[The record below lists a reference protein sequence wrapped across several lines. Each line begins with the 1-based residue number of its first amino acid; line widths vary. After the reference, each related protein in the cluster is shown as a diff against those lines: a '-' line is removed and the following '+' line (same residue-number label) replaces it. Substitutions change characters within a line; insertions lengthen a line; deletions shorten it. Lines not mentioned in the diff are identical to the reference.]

1 MAKAE
6 GERRTAV
13 GGTQRWCVRAQ
24 RIVTAYEAKQAEVL
38 RESAGLRA
46 ALDHL
51 QQEHRALANQQA
63 RPPAMTRA
71 KAPVSQPLRNTTM
84 IGVVS
89 QCQACIP
96 VA

>member
-1 MAKAE
+1 MARAE

-24 RIVTAYEAKQAEVL
+24 RIVAAYEAKQAEVL

-51 QQEHRALANQQA
+51 QSSTA
-63 RPPAMTRA
+63 RSPTSRHAR
-71 KAPVSQPLRNTTM
+71 LL
-84 IGVVS
+84 
-89 QCQACIP
+89 
-96 VA
+96 